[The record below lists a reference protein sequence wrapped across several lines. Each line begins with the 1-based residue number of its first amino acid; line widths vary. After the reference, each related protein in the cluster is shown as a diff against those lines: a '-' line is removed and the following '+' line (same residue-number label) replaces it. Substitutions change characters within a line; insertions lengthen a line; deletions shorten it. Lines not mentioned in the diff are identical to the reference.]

1 MERWQ
6 QIPVPAPASP
16 SSTSP
21 PSESWDFM
29 RVFRQ
34 LVIPPPQNC
43 VASATVKPLSQIE
56 LQGSGPSLQELH
68 SLDLDTFHLAEP
80 EHTRMWARETLS
92 HHGPVPNVLIW
103 TAGILRGGILPIRF
117 VEESNVVE
125 YLKFGF
131 MGPAGG
137 GAICLFQISCQPDAA
152 ALGFPSA
159 EAGGTAIVSEPN
171 SGQSGRPDMSF
182 IWNAN
187 ICCTME
193 VKTHKAS
200 TAGSPQVDMLQK
212 LGDDW
217 SQWPK
222 ILFQDGSVH
231 LGMVYDILSKKQQ
244 QKKERK
250 EETQEDASN
259 GPDLSDVF
267 EHHWQR
273 KVIHTIYQV
282 WNQLVS
288 RESQHGIISN
298 EHTFVLVHRQGHC
311 LQISPSYQYQPADE
325 EERAFTM
332 SDLSFFIAHSVKSR
346 LDQQGKWHGAPSPG
360 PLPVSLAVPQATP
373 GTSRHRLSPS
383 NQPTTSTRGGSVMPN
398 YLYPPIWRWLMSCWR
413 SCSSVQRWRPHNAA
427 PKLSISSSRPNS
439 PPQLIFTTS
448 GCPSFPL
455 QLSPVDKFSWDCS
468 FSTPLVL
475 ESLISHTQLPVF
487 RGHLD
492 GSSVVVKMAE
502 DDLCNGLMLEAKIYQ
517 DLQPIQGSA
526 VPTCRGVFSGAGAM
540 FLLMDDV
547 GASPTS
553 FTSLSLDQRCGLL
566 KSLMAIHRL
575 GVIHNDLA
583 ASNIAISDSTAI
595 ILDFGQSETG
605 HVCPGADLCPEL
617 VEGAAAL
624 GVDPTDVI

>member
-1 MERWQ
+1 M
-6 QIPVPAPASP
+6 
-16 SSTSP
+16 
-21 PSESWDFM
+21 
-29 RVFRQ
+29 
-34 LVIPPPQNC
+34 IPPAQDS
-43 VASATVKPLSQIE
+43 VASATVKPVSQRE
-56 LQGSGPSLQELH
+56 LHSSGPSLQELH
-68 SLDLDTFHLAEP
+68 SLDLDTFHLAAP

-92 HHGPVPNVLIW
+92 HHGPVSPVPNVQIW
-103 TAGILRGGILPIRF
+103 TAGILRGILPIRF

-125 YLKFGF
+125 YLKLSF
-131 MGPAGG
+131 MAPAGG
-137 GAICLFQISCQPDAA
+137 GAVCLFQISCQPDAA
-152 ALGFPSA
+152 PLGFPST
-159 EAGGTAIVSEPN
+159 EACTAIVSEPN

-182 IWNAN
+182 IWNGN

-200 TAGSPQVDMLQK
+200 TAGSPPVDMLQK

-222 ILFQDGSVH
+222 TLFQDGRMH

-244 QKKERK
+244 QKRERK

-259 GPDLSDVF
+259 GPDLSEVF

-298 EHTFVLVHRQGHC
+298 EHTFVLVHRQGHS

-325 EERAFTM
+325 EERASTM
-332 SDLSFFIAHSVKSR
+332 LDLSFFIAHSVKSR
-346 LDQQGKWHGAPSPG
+346 LDQQGKWQGAPSPG
-360 PLPVSLAVPQATP
+360 PLPLSLPVPQATP
-373 GTSRHRLSPS
+373 GTSRNHLSPS
-383 NQPTTSTRGGSVMPN
+383 TQPTTSTHGGSVMPK
-398 YLYPPIWRWLMSCWR
+398 YLCPPIWRWLMSCWR
-413 SCSSVQRWRPHNAA
+413 WCSPVQRWRPHDAA
-427 PKLSISSSRPNS
+427 PKLPISSSRPDS
-439 PPQLIFTTS
+439 LPQLIFTTS
-448 GCPSFPL
+448 GCSSFPL
-455 QLSPVDKFSWDCS
+455 QLSPVDKFNWNCS

-475 ESLISHTQLPVF
+475 ESLISDTQLPVF

-517 DLQPIQGSA
+517 NLQPIQGSA
-526 VPTCRGVFSGAGAM
+526 VPTCRGVFSGVGAL

-553 FTSLSLDQRCGLL
+553 FASLSFDQRCGLL

-575 GVIHNDLA
+575 GVVHNDLS

-595 ILDFGQSETG
+595 ILDFSQSEIG
-605 HVCPGADLCPEL
+605 HVCPGADRCPEL

-624 GVDPTDVI
+624 GVEPTDVI